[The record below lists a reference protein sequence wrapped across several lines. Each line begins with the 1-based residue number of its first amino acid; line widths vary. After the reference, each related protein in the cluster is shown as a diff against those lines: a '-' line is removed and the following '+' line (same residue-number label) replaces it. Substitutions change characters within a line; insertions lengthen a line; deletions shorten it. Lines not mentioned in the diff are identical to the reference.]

1 MKVVSLRKM
10 KAGLFAACLVALLV
24 LMGGVYVLRGT
35 EQPGAKADRSNAMQ
49 VVKTLPAEQPA
60 AALASDFFTEYRLER
75 DRIRS
80 ERSDLLRE
88 ILQNSKTDESRQK
101 AQDAVLKMVL
111 EKQRESEM
119 ENLIKARGFADAL
132 VLMRDNSVS
141 AIVKTQSLT
150 REDVLQVAEVISRV
164 SGFRQEDITISAKP

>member
-1 MKVVSLRKM
+1 MRILSLRKL
-10 KAGLFAACLVALLV
+10 KSGLFAVFIVALV
-24 LMGGVYVLRGT
+24 LFLGSVYLLRGSDQT
-35 EQPGAKADRSNAMQ
+35 GAKADRSNAMQ
-49 VVKTLPAEQPA
+49 VVKPIPTEQPA
-60 AALASDFFTEYRLER
+60 LAMSTDFFTEYRLER

-88 ILQNSKTDESRQK
+88 IIQNSKTDESRQK

-119 ENLIKARGFADAL
+119 ENLIKARGFSDAL